1 MNTLTTTTTVN
12 LDMPLRRLLGA
23 YLTDAKYEALRM
35 LRAPAFAIPFLVIP
49 VPVYLLFGVLMVGE
63 AGRKNPQIYD
73 FLFLGFSVMAVMGP
87 AIFGVGSTLAPERD
101 AGLMKLKRAFPVPAG
116 SYIIAKLLMSMFFS
130 CLAFGTVVVA
140 AKIAGRITFTYP
152 ELLSLLPVMVLGA
165 LPFCA
170 LGLLIGSYFSGGAAP
185 AVTNLIYL
193 PMIWLGGLFVPLP
206 AFLQKWVVI
215 WPAYH
220 LQQVAVAVAGLD
232 KFSLLRPQISVAVLV
247 GITLVCGGLAMRRLA
262 RVG

>member
-1 MNTLTTTTTVN
+1 MNAITTQATAT
-12 LDMPLRRLLGA
+12 LDMPVLRLLRA
-23 YLTDAKYEALRM
+23 YLIDAKYEALRM

-63 AGRKNPQIYD
+63 AGRKNPHIYD
-73 FLFLGFSVMAVMGP
+73 ILFLGFSVMAVMGP

-101 AGLMKLKRAFPVPAG
+101 AGLMKLKRAMPAPAG

-130 CLAFGTVVVA
+130 CLAFGTVVVT
-140 AKIAGRITFTYP
+140 AKIVGRITFTYP
-152 ELLSLLPVMVLGA
+152 ELVSLLPVMVLGA

-170 LGLLIGSYFSGGAAP
+170 LGLLIGCYFSGGAAP
-185 AVTNLIYL
+185 AITNLIYL

-215 WPAYH
+215 WPAFH
-220 LQQVAVAVAGLD
+220 LQQVAVAVAGLHQ
-232 KFSLLRPQISVAVLV
+232 FSLLRPQISVAVLC
-247 GITLVCGGLAMRRLA
+247 GITVVCGGLAMRRLA